1 MKHKNAFRKVVMAN
15 QPEIA
20 KVNRKTGVLY
30 LNQNIWQGLPTDQ
43 KEFVLL
49 HEAGHLN
56 LKTADEFAANKYA
69 VSKFSPVGEL
79 TKDELGQ
86 RIVVMRE
93 ILDKADNG
101 FYNPE
106 SETSPFAWGAVIG
119 GAVNGI
125 FSNLSVLGVGSKARQ
140 QEADAA
146 IKFETEKSK
155 QQQKTVM
162 IAGIILTVITTL
174 ILTLRKK

>member
-1 MKHKNAFRKVVMAN
+1 MMHKNTFRKVVMAN

-30 LNQNIWQGLPTDQ
+30 LNPSIWHGLPGDQ

-49 HEAGHLN
+49 HEAGHLRM
-56 LKTADEFAANKYA
+56 KTADEHAANKYA

-79 TKDELGQ
+79 TKKELGQ
-86 RIVVMRE
+86 RIVVMRS
-93 ILDKADNG
+93 ILDKADG
-101 FYNPE
+101 IYNPDE
-106 SETSPFAWGAVIG
+106 SPFAWGTVIG

-140 QEADAA
+140 KEAEAA
-146 IKFETEKSK
+146 IRLEDSK
-155 QQQKTVM
+155 ARQQQKTVL
-162 IAGIILTVITTL
+162 IAGIFITVITTL